1 MDKWENLLELLI
13 VFDKKFGKEI
23 EQVLLTF
30 IEKAPLALGDE
41 NNLLVVFNTFSEILI
56 DQGCKNQEELSD
68 IQVISI
74 RFFKILLFNL
84 CKNIPKEAL

>member
-68 IQVISI
+68 I
-74 RFFKILLFNL
+74 
-84 CKNIPKEAL
+84 